1 MFKVNPP
8 LRTAKDVEAVREG
21 LADGTI
27 DIVATDHAPH
37 PVEDKDCEWASAA
50 FGMTGLETAL
60 SVVQQTM
67 VDTGRMT
74 WADVARVLSE
84 NPARIGRIGA
94 TQGRPVAVGEPANLT
109 LVDPAATRAIDGRT
123 QVTASDNTPFAGM
136 ELPGRVVA
144 TFLRGRATVLDGAVV
159 EEQALRRSHPM
170 KIVAVALLVLLAIF
184 LVLYVTLIGR
194 RRLAQR
200 TTTLVPVPPPV
211 PGTEQTG
218 TDQAG
223 ADRAGADQTGPAR
236 FGPLEAVYVSTTLH
250 GDWLARV
257 GAHGLGDRSNAFV
270 SVHDAGVLIEREG
283 ADDLWLPV
291 NAIRNAS
298 LAPGMAGKYVGAD
311 GLVVLTWAVP
321 EADDVAAALVDTG
334 LRTRRAEDR
343 GALVDAVRHLL
354 AAQQP
359 HAQPRQQ
366 QQSQQDP
373 QQYPHQ
379 QDPHQ
384 QEAR

>member
-1 MFKVNPP
+1 MKF
-8 LRTAKDVEAVREG
+8 
-21 LADGTI
+21 
-27 DIVATDHAPH
+27 VA
-37 PVEDKDCEWASAA
+37 
-50 FGMTGLETAL
+50 
-60 SVVQQTM
+60 
-67 VDTGRMT
+67 
-74 WADVARVLSE
+74 
-84 NPARIGRIGA
+84 I
-94 TQGRPVAVGEPANLT
+94 
-109 LVDPAATRAIDGRT
+109 
-123 QVTASDNTPFAGM
+123 
-136 ELPGRVVA
+136 
-144 TFLRGRATVLDGAVV
+144 
-159 EEQALRRSHPM
+159 
-170 KIVAVALLVLLAIF
+170 ALLVLLAIF

-200 TTTLVPVPPPV
+200 TTTLVPRPPAV
-211 PGTEQTG
+211 PGMDQTGMDQTG

-223 ADRAGADQTGPAR
+223 PVR

-257 GAHGLGDRSNAFV
+257 GAHGLGDRSNALV
-270 SVHDAGVLIEREG
+270 SVHDGGVLVEREG

-291 NAIRNAS
+291 HAIRSTS

-359 HAQPRQQ
+359 QQ
-366 QQSQQDP
+366 HV

>member
-1 MFKVNPP
+1 
-8 LRTAKDVEAVREG
+8 
-21 LADGTI
+21 
-27 DIVATDHAPH
+27 
-37 PVEDKDCEWASAA
+37 
-50 FGMTGLETAL
+50 
-60 SVVQQTM
+60 
-67 VDTGRMT
+67 
-74 WADVARVLSE
+74 
-84 NPARIGRIGA
+84 
-94 TQGRPVAVGEPANLT
+94 
-109 LVDPAATRAIDGRT
+109 
-123 QVTASDNTPFAGM
+123 
-136 ELPGRVVA
+136 
-144 TFLRGRATVLDGAVV
+144 
-159 EEQALRRSHPM
+159 M
-170 KIVAVALLVLLAIF
+170 KILAIALLVLLAVF

-200 TTTLVPVPPPV
+200 TTTLVPRPPEV
-211 PGTEQTG
+211 PGVDQTG
-218 TDQAG
+218 V
-223 ADRAGADQTGPAR
+223 DQTGPVR

-257 GAHGLGDRSNAFV
+257 GAHGLGDRSNSLV
-270 SVHDAGVLIEREG
+270 SVHDGGVLVEREG
-283 ADDLWLPV
+283 ADDLWVPV
-291 NAIRNAS
+291 HAIRSTS

-354 AAQQP
+354 AAQQHTP
-359 HAQPRQQ
+359 QQHAQQPQQ
-366 QQSQQDP
+366 YVQQDP